1 MIANILFYMFSF
13 FLIFAASSV
22 VLSRS
27 TIHSALFLIL
37 SFFNAAGLFVLQGA
51 EFLAML
57 LIVVYVGAVAVLF
70 LFVIMMFHD
79 RDYTNKKWHPWV
91 IPSVSIA
98 GVLFIELLTVFWIY
112 SKPQLIE
119 LEKVVT
125 TEQMSNIKQ
134 IADVLYDSYIF
145 PFQLSGMLL
154 LLAMV
159 GAVALTYTRSTH
171 KRQNIMDQVKRTSR
185 DTLVMNDVSS
195 NKGVS

>member
-79 RDYTNKKWHPWV
+79 RSHTNKKWHPWV
-91 IPSVSIA
+91 IPSLSIA
-98 GVLFIELLTVFWIY
+98 GVLFVELLSVFWMY
-112 SKPQLIE
+112 SSSQLTDLDSSLKSSEI
-119 LEKVVT
+119 
-125 TEQMSNIKQ
+125 SNINQ

-145 PFQLSGMLL
+145 PFQLSGVLL
-154 LLAMV
+154 LLSMV
-159 GAVALTYTRSTH
+159 GAVALTYKKSDH
-171 KRQNIMDQVKRTSR
+171 KRQNVMDQVKRTSR
-185 DTLVMNDVSS
+185 DTLVMNEVSS